1 VDLTDATRAVTPTLD
16 GPVLAVLAQSGRPL
30 TVGEVA
36 ARAARG
42 SEIGVRRA
50 LARLVEQG
58 IVRATEMGR
67 NRVHELNRDHVA
79 APVAELFAGLRLE
92 LWKRLR
98 ETFAGWEPQPL
109 HAAVFG
115 SAARGDG
122 GPESDIDLLLVR
134 PPVPGDAVGRSPTLA
149 GKMTALLAALAVKP
163 LTDPEGEAWR
173 RQIDYLHEHVRSWTG
188 NPVQVVEISISQWV
202 DRAGN
207 AQFFLEVDRD
217 GIVLM
222 DGLTNLS
229 LGRTRTP

>member
-1 VDLTDATRAVTPTLD
+1 MDLTDATRAVTPTLD

-134 PPVPGDAVGRSPTLA
+134 RPVAGETLRQPPTLIGMIA
-149 GKMTALLAALAVKP
+149 SLLAGPAVKP
-163 LTDPEGEAWR
+163 LTDPESEAWR
-173 RQIDYLHEHVRSWTG
+173 GQIDQLHELVRAWTG
-188 NPVQVVEISISQWV
+188 NPLQVVEVSIYQWA
-202 DRAGN
+202 DRTGDN
-207 AQFFLEVDRD
+207 QFFSKVDQD
-217 GIVLM
+217 AIVLM
-222 DGLTNLS
+222 GLPNLS
-229 LGRTRTP
+229 QGKARTP